1 MFWYRFDWLQQGRLM
16 LNVLGR
22 INKAELM
29 TCRTKFII
37 VLYYQNSHISVIE
50 ISNPRYGAILDYIRL
65 GSVNFN
71 ISLSF
76 ESSNC
81 A

>member
-1 MFWYRFDWLQQGRLM
+1 
-16 LNVLGR
+16 
-22 INKAELM
+22 M

-37 VLYYQNSHISVIE
+37 VLYYQNSLISVTE